1 VLKVRSTEKHLK
13 QLPNMSTFNTFMTQA
28 FGPAL
33 KGFAE
38 SLLTE
43 VAKDHDLDLE
53 VLKERYLATPEWV
66 PTPVTAKVPRTPRV
80 PKEKPEVQKCSGL
93 TAKGGPCTFVAKC
106 DGLCGIHLRK
116 ANTPPKEPKAAGEP
130 KKKGGRKPKDVQ
142 PKAEIPQHTHG
153 LTEEAEECV
162 VCETQG
168 NVMNPNLTKAEFEA
182 VADDGKS
189 IQDRLAAILAN
200 AEQDDDEEAEEP
212 AESPEPMEIP
222 EEPKEVA
229 KPVEVVKPVEI
240 PEEPKEAPKP
250 VEVVKPVEIPEEPKE
265 APKPMEIPEEPKEV
279 AKPKKKV
286 MKPKKV
292 TKPVE
297 APKPIIPMEIEEP
310 EEEEDEIES
319 MKDITSKLASLLA
332 AEDDEEEEEEEE
344 EEEAAMEDD
353 DDDMKDIMSKLAK
366 VMSAE
371 EGEEYDETDMEQMLD
386 TPPSRNKLEEMK
398 RKITGKSGGYDFNAL
413 LEEDDEEE
421 E

>member
-1 VLKVRSTEKHLK
+1 
-13 QLPNMSTFNTFMTQA
+13 MSTFNTFMTQA

-66 PTPVTAKVPRTPRV
+66 PTPVMAKVPRTPRV

-116 ANTPPKEPKAAGEP
+116 ANAPPKEPKAAGEP

-142 PKAEIPQHTHG
+142 PKAEVPQHTHG
-153 LTEEAEECV
+153 LTEEAEDCV

-200 AEQDDDEEAEEP
+200 AEQDDDEEVEEP
-212 AESPEPMEIP
+212 E
-222 EEPKEVA
+222 
-229 KPVEVVKPVEI
+229 
-240 PEEPKEAPKP
+240 EAPKP
-250 VEVVKPVEIPEEPKE
+250 V
-265 APKPMEIPEEPKEV
+265 EIPEEPKEV

-286 MKPKKV
+286 VKPKKV

-297 APKPIIPMEIEEP
+297 APKPVIPMEIEEP
-310 EEEEDEIES
+310 EEEEEDEIES
-319 MKDITSKLASLLA
+319 MKDITSKLASIMA
-332 AEDDEEEEEEEE
+332 MEDDEEEEED
-344 EEEAAMEDD
+344 AVMEDD

-371 EGEEYDETDMEQMLD
+371 DGEEYDETDMEQMLD

>member
-1 VLKVRSTEKHLK
+1 
-13 QLPNMSTFNTFMTQA
+13 
-28 FGPAL
+28 
-33 KGFAE
+33 
-38 SLLTE
+38 

-66 PTPVTAKVPRTPRV
+66 PTPVAAKAPRAPRV
-80 PKEKPEVQKCSGL
+80 PKEPKPEAVKCSGL

-116 ANTPPKEPKAAGEP
+116 ANAPPKEPKATGEP
-130 KKKGGRKPKDVQ
+130 KKKGGRKPKDIQ
-142 PKAEIPQHTHG
+142 PKAAIPQHTHG

-162 VCETQG
+162 VCETHG
-168 NVMNPNLTKAEFEA
+168 NVMNPDLTKAEFEA

-189 IQDRLAAILAN
+189 IQERLMAILAN
-200 AEQDDDEEAEEP
+200 AEQDDDEEVEEP
-212 AESPEPMEIP
+212 KEAPKPVEIP

-229 KPVEVVKPVEI
+229 KPV
-240 PEEPKEAPKP
+240 
-250 VEVVKPVEIPEEPKE
+250 
-265 APKPMEIPEEPKEV
+265 EIPEEPKEV

-286 MKPKKV
+286 VKPKKV
-292 TKPVE
+292 TKPAE
-297 APKPIIPMEIEEP
+297 APKPIPMEVEEP
-310 EEEEDEIES
+310 EEEEDEIDS
-319 MKDITSKLASLLA
+319 MADITSKLASIMA
-332 AEDDEEEEEEEE
+332 AEEEEEEEE
-344 EEEAAMEDD
+344 EEEVMEDD
-353 DDDMKDIMSKLAK
+353 DDMNDIMSKLAK

-371 EGEEYDETDMEQMLD
+371 DGEEYDETDMEQMLD

>member
-1 VLKVRSTEKHLK
+1 
-13 QLPNMSTFNTFMTQA
+13 MTQA

-66 PTPVTAKVPRTPRV
+66 PTPVMAKVPRTPRV

-116 ANTPPKEPKAAGEP
+116 ANAPPKEPKAAGEP

-142 PKAEIPQHTHG
+142 PKAEVPQHTHG
-153 LTEEAEECV
+153 LTEEAEDCV

-200 AEQDDDEEAEEP
+200 AEQDDDEEVEEP
-212 AESPEPMEIP
+212 EEVEGPE
-222 EEPKEVA
+222 
-229 KPVEVVKPVEI
+229 
-240 PEEPKEAPKP
+240 EAPKP
-250 VEVVKPVEIPEEPKE
+250 V
-265 APKPMEIPEEPKEV
+265 EIPEEPKEV

-286 MKPKKV
+286 VKPKKV

-297 APKPIIPMEIEEP
+297 APKPVIPMEIEEP
-310 EEEEDEIES
+310 EEEEEDEIES
-319 MKDITSKLASLLA
+319 MKDITSKLASIMA
-332 AEDDEEEEEEEE
+332 MEDDEEEEEEEE
-344 EEEAAMEDD
+344 EAVMEDD

-371 EGEEYDETDMEQMLD
+371 DGEEYDETDMEQMLD